1 MILSQKN
8 DGSEEDTVA
17 YIVGPSVF
25 FFAFVIRCASAVIT
39 TFTTLNP
46 DSRGDAV
53 GFGNTAKAI
62 AHGLAEGQPYLYT
75 TGAVDISQILIPTSS
90 VDVYQLW
97 GSFLAPFWLL
107 PGPSGFYARLGNAF
121 LGAIAVYNI
130 YLLGRHYHSPQAG
143 VVATLPLIF
152 YPSIVAIHSTLLRE
166 AVILFGI
173 TTAVRLVLL
182 PLKRCSRLVNY
193 VLAGALLHIAVLL
206 RDDNILIYV
215 SAFAAA
221 LVIYAAQ
228 SGYVSKRQ
236 LGVGIIFTPVVAVI
250 SYPIIRSGVKF
261 LARTRMLRAS
271 GRAVYLGEIVPR
283 TVAEFV
289 AFSWIG
295 AAYFLYAP
303 FPWMIE
309 TIPDLLV
316 SLEGIVTFG
325 FTVAALWGIRSVG
338 KNHASATVGP
348 LAGLIIAVVLYGI
361 GTANYGT
368 AMRHRQMFIWVIF
381 LFGGVGITEHV
392 TFTWPFQSNSGQRS
406 SRPDTGRPDSD

>member
-1 MILSQKN
+1 
-8 DGSEEDTVA
+8 
-17 YIVGPSVF
+17 
-25 FFAFVIRCASAVIT
+25 
-39 TFTTLNP
+39 
-46 DSRGDAV
+46 
-53 GFGNTAKAI
+53 
-62 AHGLAEGQPYLYT
+62 
-75 TGAVDISQILIPTSS
+75 
-90 VDVYQLW
+90 
-97 GSFLAPFWLL
+97 
-107 PGPSGFYARLGNAF
+107 
-121 LGAIAVYNI
+121 
-130 YLLGRHYHSPQAG
+130 